1 MENNLKNIL
10 DLHNIHLSDEQIE
23 KLILLKKETLAANKL
38 FNITSIED
46 DYEFDIKMILD
57 CLIFKD
63 IFKKESFSLV
73 DVGSGGG
80 FPGLVLAIV
89 FPHANILCL
98 DATRKKCKHIVNMA
112 NKLQLSNVD
121 VVCQRVEDFAIN
133 NREKYDFAIARAL
146 KSINILV
153 ELLTPLVKVDGS
165 VIMMKSINYE
175 NELALAKNGIK
186 KLYLKLDNIYKY
198 DLDDNNFRSVLLF
211 KKTKETLKKY
221 PRRYDVII
229 KTPL

>member
-10 DLHNIHLSDEQIE
+10 NLHDIHLSDEQIE
-23 KLILLKKETLAANKL
+23 KLILLKKETLSANKL

-46 DYEFDIKMILD
+46 EYEFNIKMILD

-63 IFKKESFSLV
+63 IFNKETFSIV

-89 FPHANILCL
+89 FPHANVLCL
-98 DATRKKCKHIVNMA
+98 DATRKKCIHIANMA
-112 NKLQLSNVD
+112 NKLQLSNVS

-133 NREKYDFAIARAL
+133 NREKFDYAIARAL

-153 ELLTPLVKVDGS
+153 ELLTPLVKVDGN

-175 NELALAKNGIK
+175 NELDLAKNGIK
-186 KLYLKLDNIYKY
+186 KLNLKLENVYKY
-198 DLDDNNFRSVLLF
+198 DLDNNNFRSVLLF